1 MVRFKNRWVL
11 IEVQGEPVL
20 SKNGEGYELCH
31 VPLTAGMLHT
41 ALREA
46 ILANYGEYGLGCVLS
61 SLNVKYFSSH
71 TNIGIL
77 RVARDYHQM
86 LLASLFFLKEINGS
100 PCYVSVRHVGG
111 TIVKAQRAAI
121 QYDLESLLRRQK
133 QAGNSSLNVD
143 ELSRNAQEEI
153 MKIEA

>member
-1 MVRFKNRWVL
+1 VPALESWWKLLGINMVRFKNRWVL

-61 SLNVKYFSSH
+61 SLNGK
-71 TNIGIL
+71 
-77 RVARDYHQM
+77 
-86 LLASLFFLKEINGS
+86 
-100 PCYVSVRHVGG
+100 P
-111 TIVKAQRAAI
+111 
-121 QYDLESLLRRQK
+121 
-133 QAGNSSLNVD
+133 LN
-143 ELSRNAQEEI
+143 N
-153 MKIEA
+153 